1 MPFSRHFFS
10 LNMVLGK
17 LERCPHCGKWAI
29 VPAAST
35 SALKQAE
42 ARWQADSQ
50 QGELKPEGEAD
61 RLRDRIDESRYES

>member
-35 SALKQAE
+35 SVLKQAE

-50 QGELKPEGEAD
+50 QGELKPESEAD
-61 RLRDRIDESRYES
+61 RVRQQIDESRYES